1 MKRLRFAAELTA
13 WLACQIASTIMDATM
28 RTIDYLS
35 RR

>member
-1 MKRLRFAAELTA
+1 MKSLRFAAELTA
-13 WLACQIASTIMDATM
+13 WLAYQVASAIVDATM